1 MEENKEMFNN
11 FGAKEENEEKLFE
24 KNENIIE
31 ISSLLIEKSL
41 DNFDFK
47 LIKEP
52 EKIDYE
58 NIILESNKGRDINFS
73 QSFKSLEADSEEL
86 NKILYESKEFY
97 LNKILYKKFLSKN
110 KKLKNIYLLNKNWY
124 EKWKKYVNY
133 GKIKRTSENS
143 EIYIKKNPKVK
154 FTIDENFFPGKINNI
169 ELLNIN
175 ESDLNNNN
183 LIISDYYPLKE
194 NLNYLKNKKDFIIC

>member
-24 KNENIIE
+24 KKENIIE
-31 ISSLLIEKSL
+31 ISSSLIGNYL

-110 KKLKNIYLLNKNWY
+110 KKLKNIYILNK
-124 EKWKKYVNY
+124 K
-133 GKIKRTSENS
+133 
-143 EIYIKKNPKVK
+143 
-154 FTIDENFFPGKINNI
+154 
-169 ELLNIN
+169 
-175 ESDLNNNN
+175 
-183 LIISDYYPLKE
+183 
-194 NLNYLKNKKDFIIC
+194 